1 MDRPTVIAG
10 LPVGWTVERIR
21 ALSGD
26 RSAAPLGLDRLV
38 VVEERGRSDYETLR
52 PEVILAFHD
61 LCLVL
66 ADGEWF
72 MGQLDTDGSV
82 VCWASYG
89 SDLAEAI
96 RGL

>member
-1 MDRPTVIAG
+1 MPGPAVPAP
-10 LPVGWTVERIR
+10 LPAGWTVERLR

-26 RSAAPLGLDRLV
+26 RTAAPLTLDRLV
-38 VVEERGRSDYETLR
+38 VVEEHGRDDYEVLR
-52 PEVILAFHD
+52 PEAILGFHD

-66 ADGEWF
+66 DGGEWF

-89 SDLAEAI
+89 SDLGEAV